1 MRICCRVAGY
11 PMSDWIGIAF
21 LVLLLAGAY
30 FGVRALA
37 NPKPRTSDDFE
48 RSAAENTT
56 MLGASMNAL
65 NEMMNPAAAKSRETI
80 EQMKD
85 GRYQKK
91 KREGKAGG
99 TVNDETEGGED
110 VNIGER

>member
-1 MRICCRVAGY
+1 MG
-11 PMSDWIGIAF
+11 DWIGIAF
-21 LVLLLAGAY
+21 LVLLFIGAY
-30 FGVRALA
+30 FGIRALA

-56 MLGASMNAL
+56 MVGASMNAL
-65 NEMMNPAAAKSRETI
+65 NEIMNPAAAKSRETI

-91 KREGKAGG
+91 KREGKASG
-99 TVNDETEGGED
+99 TADEQGEGTDEA
-110 VNIGER
+110 NIGER